1 MSAQIQD
8 RPVLYSF
15 RRCPY
20 AIRARLAIAVSGVGV
35 ELREVVLRDKPKA
48 FLEASPSATV
58 PCLVTAGQ
66 AGNGAAADAGAEPA
80 PKVIDESLDIMI
92 WALEQNDPEAWLD
105 MPDAGR
111 EWIARCDGP
120 FKQALD
126 RTKYAPRYP
135 DADPEAARD
144 RAQAFLSDL
153 DSALDGDWI
162 FGRPTLADFAIL
174 PFVRQFAFIDKQR
187 FDARPWP
194 RLQPWLERFLGSE
207 RFGSVMRKYPQWHD
221 GDKPTTFP

>member
-1 MSAQIQD
+1 MSPHSQAL
-8 RPVLYSF
+8 PVLYSF

-20 AIRARLAIAVSGVGV
+20 AIRARLSIAVSGVGV

-58 PCLVTAGQ
+58 PCLVTGSEADSGAVAVAG
-66 AGNGAAADAGAEPA
+66 ERSVPS
-80 PKVIDESLDIMI
+80 VIDESLDIMI
-92 WALEQNDPEAWLD
+92 WALEHNDPEAWLN
-105 MPDAGR
+105 MPEAGR

-135 DADPEAARD
+135 EADPEDERG
-144 RAQAFLSDL
+144 RAHAFLSDL
-153 DSALDGDWI
+153 DSALQGEWI
-162 FGRPTLADFAIL
+162 FARPTLADFAIL

-187 FDARPWP
+187 FDAQPWP
-194 RLQPWLERFLGSE
+194 RLKPWLERFLGSM
-207 RFGSVMRKYPQWHD
+207 RFESVMRKYPQWHA
-221 GDKPTTFP
+221 GDEPTPFP